1 MGDSSG
7 QSLLKGRSPKGVG
20 KLLQSQRGLQPHSA
34 WVEVSSVSFSIAKK
48 TCFVVGVCCQGSS
61 LLSHLI
67 LVFVAVSCCCS
78 SYIEVTAEEL
88 LHTSTVAYLI
98 GVLRIEFD
106 LEVSRSR
113 CPRQTSVIKPLFGK
127 CYSLPPS
134 SVTLGPPSGT
144 SLYFCEI
151 NFGAVPITEQANVTG
166 KMMQDILWQLSP
178 INKHQIY

>member
-1 MGDSSG
+1 MGDSSS

-34 WVEVSSVSFSIAKK
+34 WVEVSSVSFSIAMK
-48 TCFVVGVCCQGSS
+48 TCFIVGVCCQGSS

-67 LVFVAVSCCCS
+67 LVFMAVSRCCW

-113 CPRQTSVIKPLFGK
+113 CPRQASVIKSVWEMLLTAPLLSDTGATKWDF
-127 CYSLPPS
+127 SLF
-134 SVTLGPPSGT
+134 L
-144 SLYFCEI
+144 
-151 NFGAVPITEQANVTG
+151 
-166 KMMQDILWQLSP
+166 
-178 INKHQIY
+178 